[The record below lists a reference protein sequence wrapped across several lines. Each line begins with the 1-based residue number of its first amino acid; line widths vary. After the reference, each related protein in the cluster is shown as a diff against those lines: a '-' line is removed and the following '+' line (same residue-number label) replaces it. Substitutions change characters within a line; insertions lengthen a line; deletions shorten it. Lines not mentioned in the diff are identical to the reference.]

1 MTKSCTLLVLSRA
14 PFTKA
19 GAHPPTSFRPNVY
32 SSNLALWGRQPLQSL
47 LEKLTG
53 AWIRPAA
60 RASLLLLTTGFC
72 QFALAQATVSGVVR
86 DSSGAAVA
94 GAEVTLRTDRTSAT
108 VKTGSEGRFSFLAV
122 PDSSG
127 LIRVTAPGFS
137 SVEQAWSATTAAIEL
152 DLILQP
158 ASVSERVIVSA
169 TRTEMKLSDVPGGA
183 VQLSTEDIAANPA
196 QNTDDILRQVP
207 GFSLFRRSSSRVANP
222 TSQGVSLRG
231 VGASGPSR
239 ALVLF
244 DGVPFVDP
252 FGGWVYWDRMLRTEL
267 ESVEVVRGGASSLYG
282 SDALGGV
289 VQFLSRVPERSSLSA
304 DISYGTENTPDL
316 SLWAGTAISRWDMSA
331 AVDMSRS
338 DGYILVPA
346 SQRGLVDTEAN
357 SKHATVD
364 ASLGYR
370 ISNSGRAFLRGG
382 FFEES
387 RSNGTPVQ
395 VNSTGTGFGVAGIN
409 TGIGP
414 HDWIGVRIFGQA
426 QGYDQN
432 FSAIM
437 PDRSVEHLTNLQHV
451 PSQQV
456 GGGAQW
462 NHLFHN
468 QTLIVGA
475 DSQETIGASDE
486 RLFSST
492 SGAQFATNI
501 AGGRQRATGVFGQ
514 DILRIASQWTIIA
527 GLRWDNWSN
536 FDASNV
542 RIALPSGAL
551 TGGPFI
557 DRTATAFSPRISILR
572 ALGANRS
579 ISVSGYRAFRAPTL
593 NELYRSFR
601 LGPVTTQSNAFL
613 KAERSTGA
621 EASFRQDAFNRK
633 LEVRGTVF
641 WTDIVN
647 PVTNV
652 TIDPVTRERQN
663 LGRTRSIGT
672 EFDVNFR
679 PTSTLQFSGGYQY
692 THATVVNS
700 VAALVGLNVPE
711 VPRHSLTW
719 EARYWSPSKVM
730 LSVQGRYSSLQYDD
744 DLNTLPLKQYFVL
757 DFFAGREL
765 HRGITAYVAAEN
777 LFNQRYD
784 VTLSPPAI
792 TGAKPLENLGP
803 PILARIG
810 IRIELPSNR

>member
-1 MTKSCTLLVLSRA
+1 LFLLMIGLC
-14 PFTKA
+14 
-19 GAHPPTSFRPNVY
+19 
-32 SSNLALWGRQPLQSL
+32 QS
-47 LEKLTG
+47 
-53 AWIRPAA
+53 
-60 RASLLLLTTGFC
+60 
-72 QFALAQATVSGVVR
+72 ALAQVAVSGVVR
-86 DSSGAAVA
+86 DSSGAAISN
-94 GAEVTLRTDRTSAT
+94 AEVTLRTHRTSAAA
-108 VKTGSEGRFSFLAV
+108 KTGSEGRFSFAAV
-122 PDSSG
+122 SDSSG
-127 LIRVTAPGFS
+127 SIRVTAPGFS
-137 SVEQAWSATTAAIEL
+137 TAERNWSATTEAIEL
-152 DLILQP
+152 DLTLQP

-239 ALVLF
+239 ALILF

-252 FGGWVYWDRMLRTEL
+252 FGGWIYWDRMPRTEL

-289 VQFLSRVPERSSLSA
+289 VQFLSRVPQQSSLSA
-304 DISYGTENTPDL
+304 DLSYGNENTPNL
-316 SLWAGTAISRWDMSA
+316 SGWAGTAISRWDMSA

-357 SKHATVD
+357 SKHATID

-370 ISNSGRAFLRGG
+370 ISDSGRAFLRGS

-409 TGIGP
+409 TGIGS
-414 HDWIGVRIFGQA
+414 HDWMGVRIFGQA
-426 QGYDQN
+426 QGYDQS
-432 FSAIM
+432 FSAIAA
-437 PDRSVEHLTNLQHV
+437 DRNSEHLTNLQHV

-456 GGGAQW
+456 GASAQW
-462 NHLFHN
+462 NHLLHN
-468 QTLIVGA
+468 QTLIFGA
-475 DSQETIGASDE
+475 DSQEIIGASVE

-492 SGAQFATNI
+492 TGNQFATNI
-501 AGGRQRATGVFGQ
+501 AGGRQRATGIFGQ
-514 DILRIASQWTIIA
+514 DILRIASKWTIIA
-527 GLRWDNWSN
+527 GLRWDDWSN

-542 RIALPSGAL
+542 RIAVPSGAL
-551 TGGPFI
+551 SGTRFV
-557 DRTATAFSPRISILR
+557 DRSATAFSPRVSILR
-572 ALGANRS
+572 ALGSSR
-579 ISVSGYRAFRAPTL
+579 SVSVTGYRAFRAPTL

-601 LGPVTTQSNAFL
+601 LGPITTESNAFL

-633 LEVRGTVF
+633 LEARGIIF
-641 WTDIVN
+641 WNDIVN

-672 EFDVNFR
+672 EFDVNFI
-679 PTSTLQFSGGYQY
+679 PVSTLQFSGGYQY

-711 VPRHSLTW
+711 VPRHSFTW
-719 EARYWSPSKVM
+719 EARYWNPSRVS

-765 HRGITAYVAAEN
+765 HRGITAYIAAEN
-777 LFNQRYD
+777 VLNQRYD
-784 VTLSPPAI
+784 VTLSPPTT